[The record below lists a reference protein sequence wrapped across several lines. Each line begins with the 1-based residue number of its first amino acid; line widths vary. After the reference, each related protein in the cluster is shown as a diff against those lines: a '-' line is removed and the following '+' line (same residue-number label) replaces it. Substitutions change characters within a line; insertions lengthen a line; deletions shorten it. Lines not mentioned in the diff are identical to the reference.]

1 MCRCVETIRL
11 CDGRWDDLS
20 PHDRRMDRTRRELF
34 GATEPLSLRRVL
46 TEAVG
51 GGCPPGVVK
60 ARVEYD
66 LRVRSVELLPYRRPE
81 IRSLA
86 LVCDDTIDYGYKFC
100 DRSRLDALRASVPE
114 ADDVLI
120 VRRGLLTDSSFCNIA
135 LLREDGRWITPERPL
150 LAGTMRD
157 RLLES
162 GVLRPGTIPADE
174 LHAYRR
180 IALFNA
186 MNGWG
191 TLCLGMEAL
200 SDGR

>member
-1 MCRCVETIRL
+1 M
-11 CDGRWDDLS
+11 
-20 PHDRRMDRTRRELF
+20 
-34 GATEPLSLRRVL
+34 
-46 TEAVG
+46 
-51 GGCPPGVVK
+51 
-60 ARVEYD
+60 
-66 LRVRSVELLPYRRPE
+66 
-81 IRSLA
+81 
-86 LVCDDTIDYGYKFC
+86 
-100 DRSRLDALRASVPE
+100 
-114 ADDVLI
+114 LI

-191 TLCLGMEAL
+191 TLSLGMEAL